1 MKVKEPVVLDPNAPA
16 PKLSPEDQQLADMDK
31 YYTNFNWE
39 LPNQKLMVMPLRPK
53 KEKKKKDDSTASSY
67 DAINV
72 KEINYYPSEN
82 DLLNLNRVHDQDDQ
96 QEANSI
102 EKAMN
107 GENLVLDVSIPEARF
122 SFLMNPNGAN
132 EIDIKQKTDSK

>member
-1 MKVKEPVVLDPNAPA
+1 
-16 PKLSPEDQQLADMDK
+16 
-31 YYTNFNWE
+31 
-39 LPNQKLMVMPLRPK
+39 
-53 KEKKKKDDSTASSY
+53 
-67 DAINV
+67 
-72 KEINYYPSEN
+72 
-82 DLLNLNRVHDQDDQ
+82 LNLNRIHDQDDQ

-107 GENLVLDVSIPEARF
+107 GEDLVLDVSIPEARF